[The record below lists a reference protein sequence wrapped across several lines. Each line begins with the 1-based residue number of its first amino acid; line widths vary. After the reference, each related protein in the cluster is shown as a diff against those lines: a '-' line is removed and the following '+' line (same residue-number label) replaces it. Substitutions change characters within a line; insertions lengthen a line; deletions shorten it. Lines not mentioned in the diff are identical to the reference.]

1 MWADACHSFFVD
13 QSPRRG
19 FRRRCFIRGENTVL
33 TLFNRLEEIFKASGE
48 MWCGGGQVVNAYSLI
63 SADPGKTAEVFR
75 KVKELAGIKRVE
87 AVAGPYDIVARIEV
101 DSLEK
106 LTKTIFGDIRSIPGV
121 TNTTTL
127 IVVEL

>member
-1 MWADACHSFFVD
+1 MV
-13 QSPRRG
+13 
-19 FRRRCFIRGENTVL
+19 
-33 TLFNRLEEIFKASGE
+33 K
-48 MWCGGGQVVNAYSLI
+48 AYSLI
-63 SADPGKTAEVFR
+63 SAEPGKTSEVFS
-75 KVKELAGIKRVE
+75 KIKQIEDVKSAE

>member
-1 MWADACHSFFVD
+1 M
-13 QSPRRG
+13 
-19 FRRRCFIRGENTVL
+19 
-33 TLFNRLEEIFKASGE
+33 
-48 MWCGGGQVVNAYSLI
+48 VNAYSLI
-63 SADPGKTAEVFR
+63 SAEPGKAAEVFR
-75 KVKELAGIKRVE
+75 KINAIEGVKKAE

-106 LTKTIFGDIRSIPGV
+106 LTKAIFGDIRGIPGI

>member
-1 MWADACHSFFVD
+1 MV
-13 QSPRRG
+13 
-19 FRRRCFIRGENTVL
+19 
-33 TLFNRLEEIFKASGE
+33 SG
-48 MWCGGGQVVNAYSLI
+48 YSLI
-63 SADPGKTAEVFR
+63 STEPGKTTEVFQ
-75 KVKELAGIKRVE
+75 KIKRVEGVKSAE

-106 LTKTIFGDIRSIPGV
+106 LTKTVFGDIRGIRGV

>member
-1 MWADACHSFFVD
+1 MV
-13 QSPRRG
+13 
-19 FRRRCFIRGENTVL
+19 
-33 TLFNRLEEIFKASGE
+33 K
-48 MWCGGGQVVNAYSLI
+48 AYSLI
-63 SADPGKTAEVFR
+63 SAEPGKTAEVFER
-75 KVKELAGIKRVE
+75 VRQIEGIKSAE

-106 LTKTIFGDIRSIPGV
+106 LTKMVFGEIRGIPGV

>member
-1 MWADACHSFFVD
+1 M
-13 QSPRRG
+13 
-19 FRRRCFIRGENTVL
+19 
-33 TLFNRLEEIFKASGE
+33 
-48 MWCGGGQVVNAYSLI
+48 VNAYSLI
-63 SADPGKTAEVFR
+63 SAEPGMTSEVFR
-75 KVKELAGIKRVE
+75 KVKSVEGVKMAE

-106 LTKTIFGDIRSIPGV
+106 LTKAIFGDIRGISGV

>member
-1 MWADACHSFFVD
+1 MFFEA
-13 QSPRRG
+13 RG
-19 FRRRCFIRGENTVL
+19 FKLSRRNG
-33 TLFNRLEEIFKASGE
+33 
-48 MWCGGGQVVNAYSLI
+48 CGGGEMVNAYSLI
-63 SADPGKTAEVFR
+63 SAEPGKTGEVFR
-75 KVKELAGIKRVE
+75 KVKAIGGVKKAE

-106 LTKTIFGDIRSIPGV
+106 LTKAVFVEIRGIPGV

>member
-1 MWADACHSFFVD
+1 M
-13 QSPRRG
+13 
-19 FRRRCFIRGENTVL
+19 
-33 TLFNRLEEIFKASGE
+33 
-48 MWCGGGQVVNAYSLI
+48 VNAYSLI
-63 SADPGKTAEVFR
+63 SAEPGKTAEVF
-75 KVKELAGIKRVE
+75 KRVKAFEGVKKAE

-106 LTKTIFGDIRSIPGV
+106 LTKAIFGDIRSIPGV

>member
-1 MWADACHSFFVD
+1 M
-13 QSPRRG
+13 
-19 FRRRCFIRGENTVL
+19 
-33 TLFNRLEEIFKASGE
+33 
-48 MWCGGGQVVNAYSLI
+48 VNAYSLI
-63 SADPGKTAEVFR
+63 SAEPGKTTEVFR
-75 KVKELAGIKRVE
+75 KVKTVDGVKLAE

-106 LTKTIFGDIRSIPGV
+106 LTKAVFGDIRGIPSV